1 MSNPHY
7 IISSSYDKYFLNR
20 AEYFDNFLY
29 VYNYLINH
37 GVALGRDQI
46 EYDNPTYSSVL
57 DMLVVLDSIS
67 ALNPGF
73 IQSGF
78 SQPEDIHFKGRL
90 GIFGWCDNRDNPH
103 DIINPLMWYANKN
116 NKPWWDIDLQ
126 LDLLMHCDDDEIKKC
141 GTNEFVWGWKNINQ
155 YCEFL
160 DSTLPNNNIHTLPKP
175 ITFDVFKS
183 GSLISTSYL
192 NPHGCVNSYYH
203 YDPLVALICG
213 LFHVSAFKTDHHEAK
228 LLVDG
233 ITKNYYSKYVQE
245 YVSYTIYPSEV
256 QGTYTTKNM
265 YSLKNLLNITTDITT
280 VYFIIRR
287 IIYDYSYDGTLN
299 LCRTMYYFEFSG
311 PVFVYFSEYFG
322 SKLVTFNNNQYYV
335 DPVNVIMPY
344 YSTSGIE
351 HNTDFINQNAEITY
365 DEYRDRTY
373 REVHYANYPVGG
385 IIVASMPGDTPPAV
399 FPFKIKHNYQPWMSK
414 RKNLEKVKRYV

>member
-29 VYNYLINH
+29 IYNYLINH
-37 GVALGRDQI
+37 GVALITDSTDSR
-46 EYDNPTYSSVL
+46 YSSVA

-78 SQPEDIHFKGRL
+78 SQPDDIHFKGRL
-90 GIFGWCDNRDNPH
+90 GIFGWCDNRNNPH
-103 DIINPLMWYANKN
+103 DIINPLMWYADKN

-141 GTNEFVWGWKNINQ
+141 GTQEFVWGWERIKQ
-155 YCEFL
+155 YCNFL
-160 DSTLPNNNIHTLPKP
+160 DSTLPNNNIHTLPEP

-183 GSLISTSYL
+183 GSLLSNGYI
-192 NPHGCVNSYYH
+192 NPYYE

-213 LFHVSAFKTDHHEAK
+213 LFHVSAFKTHRNDAK
-228 LLVDG
+228 LLVDDR
-233 ITKNYYSKYVQE
+233 TKKYYSKYVQE
-245 YVSYTIYPSEV
+245 EYGDTIWPSIG
-256 QGTYTTKNM
+256 QGAFSTKYM
-265 YSLKNLLNITTDITT
+265 YSLKNLLNITTDRTT
-280 VYFIIRR
+280 VKFIIDR
-287 IIYDYSYDGTLN
+287 IINGANYDDILD
-299 LCRTMYYFEFSG
+299 LCRNMYYFEFSG
-311 PVFVYFSEYFG
+311 PVFVYGYFFEYFG
-322 SKLVTFNNNQYYV
+322 SKLITFDNYV
-335 DPVNVIMPY
+335 DPVSVIMPY

-351 HNTDFINQNAEITY
+351 HNTDFIHQNAEITY
-365 DEYRDRTY
+365 DEYRHKCY
-373 REVHYANYPVGG
+373 REVHYANDPCGG
-385 IIVASMPGDTPPAV
+385 IIVASMPGATPPAV
-399 FPFKIKHNYQPWMSK
+399 FPFKKNYQPWMSK

>member
-37 GVALGRDQI
+37 GVYLKEEEFIDEGRAD
-46 EYDNPTYSSVL
+46 PTYSSVL

-90 GIFGWCDNRDNPH
+90 GIFGWCDNRDNPPT
-103 DIINPLMWYANKN
+103 IINPLMWYANKK

-141 GTNEFVWGWKNINQ
+141 GTQEFVWGWKNINQ
-155 YCEFL
+155 GRP
-160 DSTLPNNNIHTLPKP
+160 STDPTDIITLSRP

-183 GSLISTSYL
+183 GSLLSY
-192 NPHGCVNSYYH
+192 GVVNSYW

-213 LFHVSAFKTDHHEAK
+213 LFHVSAYNTK
-228 LLVDG
+228 LVRARLLLDD
-233 ITKNYYSKYVQE
+233 ITKNYYSKHVQD
-245 YVSYTIYPSEV
+245 YIQSIDPNHATNRFFNDI
-256 QGTYTTKNM
+256 
-265 YSLKNLLNITTDITT
+265 YSLKNLLNITTEVGI
-280 VYFIIRR
+280 VKSIIRH
-287 IIYDYSYDGTLN
+287 IINGDTSDEILG
-299 LCRTMYYFEFSG
+299 LCRIMHYFECSG
-311 PVFVYFSEYFG
+311 PALVWQRSAFG
-322 SKLVTFNNNQYYV
+322 SKLVTFDNDEYYV
-335 DPVNVIMPY
+335 DPVSVSVPY
-344 YSTSGIE
+344 YSTSHTGDPT
-351 HNTDFINQNAEITY
+351 NFINQNAEVVY
-365 DEYRDRTY
+365 KEYNGGCY
-373 REVHYANYPVGG
+373 REIFIKGYPVGG

-399 FPFKIKHNYQPWMSK
+399 FPFKKTYKPWVSK

>member
-37 GVALGRDQI
+37 GVYLYEEQFTDEGQVS
-46 EYDNPTYSSVL
+46 PTYSSVL

-78 SQPEDIHFKGRL
+78 SQPDDIHFKGRL

-103 DIINPLMWYANKN
+103 DIINPLMWYANKK

-141 GTNEFVWGWKNINQ
+141 GTQEFVWGWKNITQ
-155 YCEFL
+155 GRPSE
-160 DSTLPNNNIHTLPKP
+160 DPTDIITLRKP

-183 GSLISTSYL
+183 GSLLSYGVL
-192 NPHGCVNSYYH
+192 NSYW

-213 LFHVSAFKTDHHEAK
+213 LFHVSAYNTHLIEAK
-228 LLVDG
+228 ILLDD
-233 ITKNYYSKYVQE
+233 ITKNYYSKRVQD
-245 YVSYTIYPSEV
+245 YDNHRFFNDI
-256 QGTYTTKNM
+256 
-265 YSLKNLLNITTDITT
+265 YSLKNLLNITTDIDIVTI
-280 VYFIIRR
+280 IIRL
-287 IIYDYSYDGTLN
+287 IINNATSDEILSHCGS
-299 LCRTMYYFEFSG
+299 MYYFECSG
-311 PVFVYFSEYFG
+311 PVVVWDKECFG
-322 SKLVTFNNNQYYV
+322 SKLVTFDNNEYYV
-335 DPVNVIMPY
+335 DPVSVSVPY
-344 YSTSGIE
+344 YSTHVGDNE
-351 HNTDFINQNAEITY
+351 HPNDFVHQNAEIM
-365 DEYRDRTY
+365 Y
-373 REVHYANYPVGG
+373 REYNHECYREIFIGGYRRGG
-385 IIVASMPGDTPPAV
+385 IIVVSMPGDTPPAV
-399 FPFKIKHNYQPWMSK
+399 FPFKNNYQPWMSK